1 MNKLD
6 FGGVGMLININSSVK
21 QVLGSLLKSP
31 SILDD
36 KNFNLN
42 MNDFFENHHKII
54 FGCIYNLNKTGL
66 KSSIDTVQLLS
77 YMKDFNLEWYNIYLQ
92 YDLNNEFLESIQTN
106 IREDDFEYNYNRLK
120 KNSLLIEL
128 DKGGWDISRI
138 YDITG
143 VNKELNSKFETSS
156 VNEILES
163 LFSFDNQ
170 LRKKWCSDLNISS
183 ELSSSKDGLRDLIS
197 QFQKGQTFGIKLVN
211 PVLNSIAK
219 GARLSKV
226 VLFGAGSGV
235 GKTRMSVMN
244 ACDMA
249 MPFKL
254 EKTSNTW
261 KINGKNENVLF
272 ITTELLQEEIQ
283 SMMLACVSNIS
294 EGKLNYSFNDLS
306 SQEKNNLNKA
316 VSLLENFPIHICH
329 LPNYDLTD
337 LEIII
342 EEYVLKHNVR
352 YIYFDYIHL
361 TGKIMEQLKG
371 IREDI
376 VILQIMTSLKNIAN
390 KYQCFIWVGSQLNRS
405 ANDAN
410 NKDSFAV
417 FRSAF
422 SIGDK
427 VDIGLATMKPTTDE
441 VDELCA
447 SLEKIKSFD
456 TIVRPN
462 LVTTVI
468 KNRGGQNAIRI
479 WIEFNH
485 STLTENVVAVTDL
498 ENNIISIEIFNQDEG
513 CIDNVNEWLEWL
525 NE

>member
-1 MNKLD
+1 
-6 FGGVGMLININSSVK
+6 MLVNIDSSVK
-21 QVLGSLLKSP
+21 QVLGNLLQSP

-36 KNFNLN
+36 KNFNLSID
-42 MNDFFENHHKII
+42 DFFENHHKII
-54 FGCIYNLNKTGL
+54 FVCIYNLNKNGL
-66 KSSIDTVQLLS
+66 KSSIDEVQLLS
-77 YMKDFNLEWYNIYLQ
+77 YMKDFNLEWYNMYLQ
-92 YDLNNEFLESIQTN
+92 CDPQREFLNEIQKCV
-106 IREDDFEYNYNRLK
+106 RENDFEYNYNQLK

-128 DKGGWDISRI
+128 NNGGWDISRI
-138 YDITG
+138 YDRTAS
-143 VNKELNSKFETSS
+143 NKELNLKFESS
-156 VNEILES
+156 SIDEILES

-170 LRKKWCSDLNISS
+170 LRKKWCSDLNNSS
-183 ELSSSKDGLRDLIS
+183 ELSSSKEGLRDLIS

-219 GARLSKV
+219 GARLGKV

-235 GKTRMSVMN
+235 GKTRVSVMN

-254 EKTSNTW
+254 DKKTNTW
-261 KINGKNENVLF
+261 ETNGKYENVLF

-283 SMMLACVSNIS
+283 SMMLACVSNIG
-294 EGKLNYSFNDLS
+294 EDKLNYSFNNLS
-306 SQEKNNLNKA
+306 SQEMDNLNKSVA
-316 VSLLENFPIHICH
+316 LLENFPIHICH
-329 LPNYDLTD
+329 LPNYDLND

-371 IREDI
+371 VREDI

-405 ANDAN
+405 ASDAN
-410 NKDSFAV
+410 NKDTFAV

-427 VDIGLATMKPTTDE
+427 VDIGLATMKANTQE
-441 VDELCA
+441 VDELCK
-447 SLEKIKSFD
+447 SLESIKNFTT
-456 TIVRPN
+456 TIRPN

-479 WIEFNH
+479 WIKFNH
-485 STLTENVVAVTDL
+485 STLTEQVVAVTDL
-498 ENNIISIEIFNQDEG
+498 ENNLISIEIFNQDEG
-513 CIDNVNEWLEWL
+513 SLSNASEWLGWL
-525 NE
+525 NG

>member
-1 MNKLD
+1 
-6 FGGVGMLININSSVK
+6 MLIGINNSTK
-21 QVLGSLLKSP
+21 QVLGTLLKSP
-31 SILDD
+31 SILDE

-42 MNDFFENHHKII
+42 MDDFVENHHKII

-66 KSSIDTVQLLS
+66 KSTVDAVQLLS
-77 YMKDFNLEWYNIYLQ
+77 YMKDFNIEWYNMYIQ
-92 YDLNNEFLESIQTN
+92 CDINNEFLDSIQKDIKEN
-106 IREDDFEYNYNRLK
+106 DFEYNYNRLK
-120 KNSLLIEL
+120 KNSLLREL
-128 DKGGWDISRI
+128 HNGGWDVTRI
-138 YDITG
+138 YDVTG
-143 VNKELNSKFETSS
+143 SNKELNLNFESS
-156 VNEILES
+156 TIDDILES

-170 LRKKWCSDLNISS
+170 LKKKWCSDLNVSS
-183 ELSSSKDGLRDLIS
+183 ELSSSKEGLRDLIR
-197 QFQKGQTFGIKLVN
+197 QFQQGDTFGIKLPN

-219 GARLSKV
+219 GARFGKV
-226 VLFGAGSGV
+226 VLYGAGSGV
-235 GKTRMSVMN
+235 GKTRVSVMN
-244 ACDMA
+244 ACHMA

-254 EKTSNTW
+254 NKNSGQWEV
-261 KINGKNENVLF
+261 NGKHENVLF

-283 SMMLACVSNIS
+283 SMMLSCVSNIS
-294 EGKLNYSFNDLS
+294 EGKLNYAFKDLS
-306 SQEKNNLNKA
+306 SVERNNLNKA
-316 VSLLENFPIHICH
+316 VALLENFPIHICH
-329 LPNYDLTD
+329 LPNYDLND

-390 KYQCFIWVGSQLNRS
+390 KYEVFIWVGSQLNRN
-405 ANDAN
+405 ANDSN

-427 VDIGLATMKPTTDE
+427 VDIGLATMKATTEE

-447 SLEKIKSFD
+447 SLEKINNFNS
-456 TIVRPN
+456 IGRPN

-468 KNRGGQNAIRI
+468 KNRGGQNALRI
-479 WIEFNH
+479 WSNFNH
-485 STLTENVVAVTDL
+485 GTLSEDVVAITDL
-498 ENNIISIEIFNQDEG
+498 ENNLISIEIFKQDEG
-513 CIDNVNEWLEWL
+513 HIDNVSGWIRWL